1 MRQGPRFLK
10 SARLICPDWLF
21 GLALPDSARALQE
34 RWALEIHMIEG
45 VKIKKL
51 EGHADER
58 GCLTE
63 ILRSDEDIFKRF
75 GQLYV
80 SLNYPGVIRAW
91 HYHKK
96 QDDFWAVVKG
106 MVKAV
111 LYDPR
116 EGSPTR
122 GEVQEVFL
130 GEQNPILLCIP
141 VGVIH
146 GYKTIGAKPSLLL
159 NLPTEPYDANE
170 PDEYR
175 LPYDTEEIPY
185 DWDIEM
191 R

>member
-1 MRQGPRFLK
+1 
-10 SARLICPDWLF
+10 
-21 GLALPDSARALQE
+21 
-34 RWALEIHMIEG
+34 MIEG

-63 ILRSDEDIFKRF
+63 ILRSDDDIFERF

-96 QDDFWAVVKG
+96 QGDLWAVVKG
-106 MVKAV
+106 MAKVV
-111 LYDPR
+111 MYDPR
-116 EGSPTR
+116 DGSPTK

-130 GEQNPILLCIP
+130 GEQNPVLLQIP

-146 GYKTIGAKPSLLL
+146 GYKTIGVEPSLLL
-159 NLPTEPYDANE
+159 NIPTEPYNAAK
-170 PDEYR
+170 PDEFR
-175 LPYDTEEIPY
+175 LPYDTPDIPY
-185 DWDIEM
+185 DWDIRM

>member
-1 MRQGPRFLK
+1 
-10 SARLICPDWLF
+10 
-21 GLALPDSARALQE
+21 
-34 RWALEIHMIEG
+34 MIEG
-45 VKIKKL
+45 IKVKKL
-51 EGHADER
+51 TPHADER

-63 ILRSDEDIFKRF
+63 ILRSDDELFERF
-75 GQLYV
+75 GQIYV

-111 LYDPR
+111 LYDLR
-116 EGSPTR
+116 EDSPTK

-130 GEQNPILLCIP
+130 GEQNPVLLKIP
-141 VGVIH
+141 VGVMH
-146 GYKTIGAKPSLLL
+146 GYKTIGVEPSLLI
-159 NLPTEPYDANE
+159 NLPTDPYNAAE

-175 LPYDTEEIPY
+175 MPYDTSEIPY
-185 DWDIEM
+185 DWEIKM

>member
-1 MRQGPRFLK
+1 
-10 SARLICPDWLF
+10 
-21 GLALPDSARALQE
+21 
-34 RWALEIHMIEG
+34 MIEG

-51 EGHADER
+51 QSNTDER

-63 ILRSDEDIFKRF
+63 ILRSDEEIFERF
-75 GQLYV
+75 GQIYM

-111 LYDPR
+111 LFDGR
-116 EGSPTR
+116 ENSPTK

-130 GEQNPILLCIP
+130 GEQNPALLRIP
-141 VGVIH
+141 VGVMH
-146 GYKTIGAKPSLLL
+146 GYKTIGVESSLLI
-159 NLPTEPYDANE
+159 NLPTQPYNAAD

-185 DWDIEM
+185 DWDIKM